1 MTAAEVYK
9 FYDHVNH
16 LNDTIFGKSD
26 DYWNIWLNNAG
37 DNVSYKLSFSL
48 NHYLGKA
55 GNNWKEV
62 NWKKVKQYDIS
73 LDEPLIVFLKAIEEC
88 KHIVQQYRIDNL

>member
-1 MTAAEVYK
+1 MTAVEVSK
-9 FYDHVNH
+9 FYDHINH

-48 NHYLGKA
+48 YHYFFEKDGD
-55 GNNWKEV
+55 NFKEV
-62 NWKKVKQYDIS
+62 KRYDIS
-73 LDEPLIVFLKAIEEC
+73 LDESLIVFLKAIEEC
-88 KHIVQQYRIDNL
+88 KHIVQKYRIDNL